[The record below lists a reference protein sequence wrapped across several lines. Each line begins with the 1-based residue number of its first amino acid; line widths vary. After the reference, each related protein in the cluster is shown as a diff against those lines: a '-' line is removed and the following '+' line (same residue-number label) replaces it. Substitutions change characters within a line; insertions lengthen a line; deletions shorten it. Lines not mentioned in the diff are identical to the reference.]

1 MSRRKDT
8 SDFIRRKQLD
18 GGLDTIP
25 ITVETDVHDRK
36 LRALLGR
43 GRQTT
48 VRENEIKSA
57 ARMGDKFDRAIQPR
71 VDRSL

>member
-1 MSRRKDT
+1 MSRRKNT

-43 GRQTT
+43 HG
-48 VRENEIKSA
+48 KSFLA
-57 ARMGDKFDRAIQPR
+57 PASP
-71 VDRSL
+71 

>member
-8 SDFIRRKQLD
+8 SDFIRQKQLD

-43 GRQTT
+43 GRQT
-48 VRENEIKSA
+48 RK
-57 ARMGDKFDRAIQPR
+57 
-71 VDRSL
+71 